1 MSSAHCYFCGEL
13 TDGENMFQ
21 YDDTFIR
28 VCENCQIAYGFVE
41 DTDEPIEE
49 NKEEDKNGRIAINA
63 RN

>member
-41 DTDEPIEE
+41 PIEE
-49 NKEEDKNGRIAINA
+49 NEEEDKNEN
-63 RN
+63 N